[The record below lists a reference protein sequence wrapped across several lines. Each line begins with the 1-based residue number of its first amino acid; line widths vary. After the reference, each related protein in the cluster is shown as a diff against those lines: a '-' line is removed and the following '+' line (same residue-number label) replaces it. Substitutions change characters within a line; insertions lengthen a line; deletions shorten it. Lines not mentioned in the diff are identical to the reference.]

1 MIEKLNRLII
11 QTPEGVNFSLP
22 VASPVIRCLA
32 LLLDVLFISILSYAI
47 VSLFS
52 FFAILSPDLVTAIMI
67 ILYFIISI
75 GYGIAMEWFWNGQS
89 IGKKVFKLKVVDEEG
104 LKLQFSQ
111 IVIRNL
117 LRFVDSL
124 PALYLVG
131 GVTSLFNSK
140 YQRIG
145 DIVAGTVVMR
155 IIEISEPD
163 LDQLSPIKFNS
174 LKEQPFICSK
184 IHKYIS
190 PREASIA
197 LNALVRRGEIDPDE
211 RVELFKELAGYFQ
224 KSLPF
229 TKEVSGTISD
239 EQYIRNIIDVLY
251 SVQKRI

>member
-1 MIEKLNRLII
+1 MIEKLNSLVI

-32 LLLDVLFISILSYAI
+32 LLLDVFFISALSSTIVKFISLLSILNH
-47 VSLFS
+47 
-52 FFAILSPDLVTAIMI
+52 DLVTAVMI

-104 LKLQFSQ
+104 LRLQFSQ

-124 PALYLVG
+124 PALYLIG
-131 GVTSLFNSK
+131 GVTSIFNSK

-155 IIEISEPD
+155 IIKISEPD

-174 LKEQPFICSK
+174 LKEQPVVCSK
-184 IHKYIS
+184 IHKHVS

-197 LNALVRRGEIDPDE
+197 LNALVRRREIEPDE
-211 RVELFKELAGYFQ
+211 RVVLFKELANHFL
-224 KSLPF
+224 KTLPF
-229 TKEVSGTISD
+229 TKEVAETISD
-239 EQYIRNIIDVLY
+239 EQYIRNIVDILY
-251 SVQKRI
+251 STQKRI

>member
-1 MIEKLNRLII
+1 MIEKLNSLVI

-32 LLLDVLFISILSYAI
+32 LLLDVLFISALSTTI
-47 VSLFS
+47 GTLFS
-52 FFAILSPDLVTAIMI
+52 SLTLLSSDLVTAAMI
-67 ILYFIISI
+67 ILYFILSI
-75 GYGIAMEWFWNGQS
+75 GYGVAMEWFWNGQS

-104 LKLQFSQ
+104 LRLQFSQ

-155 IIEISEPD
+155 IINISEPD

-184 IHKYIS
+184 IHKYVS

-197 LNALVRRGEIDPDE
+197 LNALVRRGEIEPDK
-211 RVELFKELAGYFQ
+211 RVELFKELASYFQ

-229 TKEVSGTISD
+229 TKEVSGTIPD
-239 EQYIRNIIDVLY
+239 EQYIRNIVDVLY
-251 SVQKRI
+251 GFQNKM

>member
-1 MIEKLNRLII
+1 MIEKLNRLVI

-32 LLLDVLFISILSYAI
+32 LLLDVLFISALSTTIGKLISILT
-47 VSLFS
+47 L
-52 FFAILSPDLVTAIMI
+52 LSSGLATAAMI

-75 GYGIAMEWFWNGQS
+75 GYGIAMEWFWNGQTV
-89 IGKKVFKLKVVDEEG
+89 GKKVFKLKVVDEEG
-104 LKLQFSQ
+104 LMLQFSQ
-111 IVIRNL
+111 IVVRNL

-155 IIEISEPD
+155 IVKISEPD
-163 LDQLSPIKFNS
+163 LDQLNPIKFNS
-174 LKEQPFICSK
+174 LKEHPVICSK

-197 LNALVRRGEIDPDE
+197 LKALVRRGEINPDE
-211 RVELFKELAGYFQ
+211 RVALFEELATYFQ
-224 KSLPF
+224 KRLPF
-229 TKEVSGTISD
+229 TNKFTGTISN
-239 EQYIRNIIDVLY
+239 EQYIRNIVDVLY
-251 SVQKRI
+251 NN